1 MKDIKVG
8 VSSIGSGIGQSIIN
22 ALNLSSLQV
31 DTVGFGNAPFEYGA
45 LDCGS
50 HHQVPAIKDP
60 DYVERLIELC
70 LEEGVDLLIPGLDD
84 DLLVLSEKEEEFLKA
99 GIEVLA
105 ASHGVISLCRDKY
118 QLSEYF
124 QSRTNVFI
132 RGYLPDEFREA
143 LNQGKCAFPC
153 VAKPRGGSGSLG
165 VRLVKD
171 EQDLEDVAEDAFLQP
186 LLRPA
191 PGDAYAAEFQEEV
204 RKGRV
209 PQVSELSVQ
218 ILTGKDGAVLGKLAT
233 INKLKHGVPIEIFPV
248 DREEIWAAVDQVVGP
263 LLEIGLRGPVNLQ
276 GRITGEGVRFFEVN
290 PRFTGISG
298 LRAQLGFNGVEACL
312 KSWLDLPGPHSALRT
327 DPQKFGLR
335 QVADRV
341 VALEHHRKAADYHQK
356 LNIGK
361 SDPRRVL
368 LITGSTGYLGQNLIP
383 ALDPDRYR
391 LWILT
396 THPEQAAELHGGQV
410 EEIFGESVF
419 SKGGLPWGRVDL
431 LLHAGFARPY
441 QPESELARSLEF
453 TQSLVKY
460 AGAHMV
466 PALINISSQSI
477 YGQGSP
483 PPWDE
488 TAPASPRSPYA
499 AAKYAAE
506 LMVQDKRRR
515 HPHLHWTSLRLAGL
529 TGGAPG
535 LVLVDLVTR
544 FVDQALRGEPLEIR
558 GDHRFERLDIRD
570 AVQALLELLEIPS
583 REWEPVY
590 NLGRGETFSLR
601 ELAETVLEQVDPPPG
616 AAPSR
621 IVTRIQ
627 DPSLAFGMDSTRFF
641 QLTGWKPEY
650 TLDDTVRS
658 LVSYL
663 RQQADVQREDG

>member
-124 QSRTNVFI
+124 QSRTNVFV

-143 LNQGKCAFPC
+143 LNQGKCALPC

-171 EQDLEDVAEDAFLQP
+171 EQDLEDAAEDAFLQP

-248 DREEIWAAVDQVVGP
+248 DREEIWTAVDQVVVP
-263 LLEIGLRGPVNLQ
+263 LLEMGLRGPVNLQ
-276 GRITGEGVRFFEVN
+276 GRITGEGVRFFEAN
-290 PRFTGISG
+290 PRFTGITG

-312 KSWLDLPGPHSALRT
+312 RNWLDLPDPGAVLRT
-327 DPQKFGLR
+327 DLQKFGLR

-383 ALDPDRYR
+383 ALDLDRYR

-431 LLHAGFARPY
+431 LLHAGFARPH

-460 AGAHMV
+460 AGSHMV

-488 TAPASPRSPYA
+488 AAPASPRSAYA

-506 LMVQDKRRR
+506 LMVRAERDR

-535 LVLVDLVTR
+535 LVPVDLVTR

-570 AVQALLELLEIPS
+570 AVQGLIKFIAVPAE
-583 REWEPVY
+583 EWEPVY
-590 NLGRGETFSLR
+590 NLGRGETFSIHR
-601 ELAETVLEQVDPPPG
+601 LAEAAAEQIEPYRDG
-616 AAPSR
+616 NRSR
-621 IVTRIQ
+621 VVTNIQ
-627 DPSLAFGMDSTRFF
+627 DPPLAFGMDSSRFY
-641 QLTGWKPEY
+641 QLTGWQPEY
-650 TLDDTVRS
+650 NLEETIRS
-658 LVSYL
+658 LIVYL
-663 RQQADVQREDG
+663 KKGAGYQQGEG